1 MSSPQTRINEFL
13 RQYKMGSGQHPKDIA
28 GVYKDLDS
36 GMAMLTVTDL
46 EAFVAFVGDVRRA
59 FQDNPEPWAY
69 DALVTD
75 VAKALETLDDT
86 Q

>member
-1 MSSPQTRINEFL
+1 MSSPQTRISEFL

-36 GMAMLTVTDL
+36 SMAMLTVTDL
-46 EAFVAFVGDVRRA
+46 EAFVTFVDNVREALQSSQSYEDALGDVG
-59 FQDNPEPWAY
+59 N
-69 DALVTD
+69 
-75 VAKALETLDDT
+75 ALETLDDT

>member
-36 GMAMLTVTDL
+36 TMAMLTVTDL
-46 EAFVAFVGDVRRA
+46 EAFLAFVDGVREA
-59 FQDNPEPWAY
+59 LQSSQSYE
-69 DALVTD
+69 DALAD
-75 VAKALETLDDT
+75 VGNALAALDGT
-86 Q
+86 E